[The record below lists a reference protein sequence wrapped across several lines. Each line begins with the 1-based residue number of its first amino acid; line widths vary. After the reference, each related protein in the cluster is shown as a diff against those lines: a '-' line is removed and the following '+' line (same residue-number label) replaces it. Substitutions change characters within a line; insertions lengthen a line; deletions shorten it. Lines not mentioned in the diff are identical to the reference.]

1 MKISDFYEAEQPKK
15 KKDSVLGRAVSTV
28 KENLIKA
35 KAIAFGQFNRRG
47 SNPGSRTYDLERIKN
62 AILTD
67 SYLSVAIRKFS
78 QLITKAGYQIK
89 SKNEAAADYI
99 NDRLRIIE
107 FRSKIPFYVLITSIA
122 KDLYTF
128 SNSYIIKT
136 RDNDTQK
143 FGVKADQIYKGGSIS
158 GLFLADP
165 CNVTVQRGDDGRID
179 HYLIDG
185 EEYSPNDV
193 IHLYI
198 DKMNNA
204 EYGTSRMFT
213 VLEDASMLRKAEGL
227 VMTILYRFA
236 TPILHI
242 KVGNVAEGQY
252 ATQKEIDDARNA
264 FQDMPNDGFIVTNER
279 TTITSV
285 TPDMKANELLKFLDY
300 MEQRIFTGLNASK
313 SSMGRGGGQSSAD
326 NTEALMHDEVKAFQ
340 NIISAFIEKYLFTEI
355 LLEGGFNPLTNKD
368 DYVFFDFNEV
378 SIDTK
383 IKIES
388 HTIQKYQ
395 GNVISLEE
403 ARRELGF
410 DNEISEAD
418 MYAFKVTL
426 ESQLQQID
434 AQADASIKA
443 SKETMQLQ
451 SSQQTSNDGL
461 DERSFNGKKKQST
474 PNKYFS
480 NDANPQNQNTIQ
492 DNPAAKEFVIKE
504 SMEDNIKDYEKN
516 FSDIHASYNR
526 LGNIL
531 ASRGSTKP
539 VVTELLKKLNKH
551 LTESARRGVNDSHAN
566 NKTNGKIIDPI
577 VDSFEDYS
585 SKKINK
591 IVEDLK
597 SATKNNKDKIYIDNQ
612 LSKTEY
618 RLRFLCDYLT
628 KKAYWWNYVQQCKTD
643 GVKTIEIQFE
653 NSDHQN
659 GRMTHF
665 DIDKITIEDIPAYT
679 PYCKCSIKPIMKG

>member
-1 MKISDFYEAEQPKK
+1 
-15 KKDSVLGRAVSTV
+15 
-28 KENLIKA
+28 
-35 KAIAFGQFNRRG
+35 
-47 SNPGSRTYDLERIKN
+47 
-62 AILTD
+62 
-67 SYLSVAIRKFS
+67 
-78 QLITKAGYQIK
+78 
-89 SKNEAAADYI
+89 
-99 NDRLRIIE
+99 
-107 FRSKIPFYVLITSIA
+107 
-122 KDLYTF
+122 
-128 SNSYIIKT
+128 
-136 RDNDTQK
+136 
-143 FGVKADQIYKGGSIS
+143 
-158 GLFLADP
+158 
-165 CNVTVQRGDDGRID
+165 
-179 HYLIDG
+179 
-185 EEYSPNDV
+185 
-193 IHLYI
+193 
-198 DKMNNA
+198 
-204 EYGTSRMFT
+204 
-213 VLEDASMLRKAEGL
+213 
-227 VMTILYRFA
+227 
-236 TPILHI
+236 
-242 KVGNVAEGQY
+242 
-252 ATQKEIDDARNA
+252 
-264 FQDMPNDGFIVTNER
+264 
-279 TTITSV
+279 
-285 TPDMKANELLKFLDY
+285 MKANELLKFLDY

-395 GNVISLEE
+395 GNVITLEE

-410 DNEISEAD
+410 DNEVSETD

-426 ESQLQQID
+426 ESQLEQID

-551 LTESARRGVNDSHAN
+551 LIESARHGVNDSYAN

>member
-1 MKISDFYEAEQPKK
+1 MNISDFYEAEQPKK
-15 KKDSVLGRAVSTV
+15 KKDSIIGKAVSTV

-47 SNPGSRTYDLERIKN
+47 TNPGSRIYDLERIKN

-89 SKNEAAADYI
+89 SKNEAASDYI

-107 FRSKIPFYVLITSIA
+107 FRSKIPFYVLVTSIA

-143 FGVKADQIYKGGSIS
+143 FGIKADQIFKGGAIS

-165 CNVTVQRGDDGRID
+165 CSVTIQRGDDGRID

-242 KVGNVAEGQY
+242 KVGNIAEGQY

-279 TTITSV
+279 TTISSV
-285 TPDMKANELLKFLDY
+285 TPDMKANDLLNFLSY

-340 NIISAFIEKYLFTEI
+340 NVISSFIEKYLFTEL

-383 IKIES
+383 IKVES

-395 GNVISLEE
+395 GNVITLEE

-410 DNEISEAD
+410 DNEVSETD

-426 ESQLQQID
+426 ESQLEQID
-434 AQADASIKA
+434 AQADASIKT

-451 SSQQTSNDGL
+451 STQQTSNDGL

-492 DNPAAKEFVIKE
+492 DNPIAKEFVMKE

-516 FSDIHASYNR
+516 FSDIHASYSR

-539 VVTELLKKLNKH
+539 VVTELSKKLNKH
-551 LTESARRGVNDSHAN
+551 LTEFARRGVNDSHAN

-628 KKAYWWNYVQQCKTD
+628 KKAYWWNYVQQCKAD
-643 GVKTIEIQFE
+643 HVKTIEIQFE